1 MPHLT
6 SEARRLFY
14 FVLTT
19 SVLLSLGF
27 AFAVSRNSRRL
38 EQTVGLVALPSA
50 HSLLRGNGLTF
61 CTSEL
66 VASPG
71 NTICFHSARMP
82 IVPAVIA
89 LGLKLLGDR
98 LLAVTLFKTLLLLIP
113 LELAVWIVC
122 LNTPQAR
129 ENMIIT
135 GILLLIPFLNLI
147 FLGDVIGLEYEEFYS
162 YSLIA
167 LGSALA
173 FWNKSLAEKKADH
186 LPLAG
191 LVGACAAAVYLCK
204 SSMLL
209 TAAVLLI
216 AGLQYVTGYRARL
229 LAVALAL
236 AAPAGWMLY
245 QHHAGGRATLGTSI
259 DGFNLH
265 MGNSPNFLRDY
276 PPPPG
281 GSLDLTASQL
291 HAGHIFPNEW
301 SMNDFHQHAAVDFIR
316 THPAGTV
323 AGLLRKV
330 GVVMFSTRIVGRW
343 SRHGLMNI
351 VERAG
356 SVVFRLLFWT
366 SCLLS
371 VFFLV
376 TNDAGLRSTGAVFL
390 LVVWAVTLPYL
401 IGFAYTRH
409 ISVLVYPTVLFCCL
423 IAQRWPVLRR
433 D

>member
-1 MPHLT
+1 LAHLT

-14 FVLTT
+14 FVLAT
-19 SVLLSLGF
+19 SVLVSLGF
-27 AFAVSRNSRRL
+27 AFAVSRNSQRL

-50 HSLLRGNGLTF
+50 QSLLRGNGLTF

-89 LGLKLLGDR
+89 LGLKLFGDR

-113 LELAVWIVC
+113 IELAVWIVC

-129 ENMIIT
+129 EHMIIT

-173 FWNKSLAEKKADH
+173 FWNKSLAEKKVDH

-281 GSLDLTASQL
+281 GTLDLTASQL
-291 HAGHIFPNEW
+291 HAGHIFPDEW
-301 SMNDFHQHAAVDFIR
+301 SMNDFHQHAATVFIR
-316 THPAGTV
+316 THPAATMEGFR
-323 AGLLRKV
+323 RKV
-330 GVVMFSTRIVGRW
+330 GVVLFSTRVVGRGA
-343 SRHGLMNI
+343 RQGLMNVI
-351 VERAG
+351 GTAG
-356 SVVFRLLFWT
+356 SLVFRFLFWT

-371 VFFLV
+371 VFFLA
-376 TNDAGLRSTGAVFL
+376 TNCAALRSAGAVFL
-390 LVVWAVTLPYL
+390 LLISAVALPYM

-409 ISVLVYPTVLFCCL
+409 ISVLMYPTVLLCCL
-423 IAQRWPVLRR
+423 TAQRWLALRR
-433 D
+433 P